1 MKRLTKVV
9 LSMSCVAA
17 VIGSTM
23 AFAACGGSAVNKT
36 EIFISGSSSVTPL
49 MQTLGAVYEVLHD
62 DVTVTIQTTDSG
74 SGIADTQKGLND
86 FGMAS
91 RKLKDDSETGVV
103 AQTICTDGVA
113 MIVNNGC
120 PLNDVTSAQIFDLY
134 TAGTAISGV
143 TNGISRED
151 GSGTRGAFDELIANA
166 DGSAT
171 LAKAVEANG
180 GKMAN
185 CIDIQNSTG
194 AVKGAI
200 QSNLA
205 GNTIGYIS
213 MGSLDETVKALT
225 FGGVAPTVE
234 NVKNGVYKL
243 SRPFNIVYKS
253 WEGLSSQAKAFIEF
267 IMSPAGQ
274 YIASQE
280 GYVTA
285 IDYVEAS

>member
-1 MKRLTKVV
+1 MKKLTKAVISI
-9 LSMSCVAA
+9 LCTAA
-17 VIGSTM
+17 VCGSVTSL
-23 AFAACGGSAVNKT
+23 AACGAAAGKT
-36 EIFISGSSSVTPL
+36 EIFITGSSSVTPL
-49 MQTLGAVYEVLHD
+49 MQTLGAVYEAIND
-62 DVTVTIQTTDSG
+62 NVTVTIQTSDSG
-74 SGIADTQKGLND
+74 TGIADAQKGLND

-91 RKLKDDSETGVV
+91 RKLKDTETGVIS
-103 AQTICTDGVA
+103 QTICTDGVA

-120 PLNDVTSAQIFDLY
+120 SLEDVTSEQIFALY

-151 GSGTRGAFDELIANA
+151 GSGTRGAFDELIKNA
-166 DGSAT
+166 DGSKT
-171 LAKAVEANG
+171 LAKAVEENG

-194 AVKGAI
+194 AVKGAV
-200 QSNLA
+200 QSNTA

-213 MGSLDETVKALT
+213 MGSLDDTVKALT
-225 FGGVAPTVE
+225 FGGIAPTVQ
-234 NVKNGVYKL
+234 NVKSGEYKL

-253 WEGLSSQAKAFIEF
+253 ADGLSPEAKAFIEF

-274 YIASQE
+274 YIVSLE

-285 IDYVEAS
+285 IDYVEAG